1 MRLDKQLTPV
11 LQGAF
16 VYVEVASNYP
26 ARCGMRHVGV
36 VDIRAHSAQ
45 LGDCIPLPLHRRKL
59 RGDVAIHC
67 SNNNAR
73 DLVFHEKMHGE
84 ILRLGAQ
91 AKQCLTLLDFPNF

>member
-1 MRLDKQLTPV
+1 V

-45 LGDCIPLPLHRRKL
+45 LGECLPLPFHRCKL
-59 RGDVAIHC
+59 GGDVAIHC

-73 DLVFHEKMHGE
+73 DLVFQEKMHGE
-84 ILRLGAQ
+84 ILTLAAQ